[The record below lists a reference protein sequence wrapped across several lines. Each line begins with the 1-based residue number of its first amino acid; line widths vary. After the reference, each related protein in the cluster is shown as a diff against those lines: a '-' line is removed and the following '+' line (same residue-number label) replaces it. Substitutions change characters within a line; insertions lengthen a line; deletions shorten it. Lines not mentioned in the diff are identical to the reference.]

1 MKFCVDV
8 DDDVDDDVYHL
19 STMTYCIVFTI
30 TNSTMIYDS
39 LIISYLC

>member
-8 DDDVDDDVYHL
+8 DDDVDDVYHL